1 MSEDG
6 MSDSKDWRTS
16 MASTI
21 DIMRNLS
28 RIMFEFQADLSALK
42 ATLAESD
49 PQFQERFDRHHEAAE
64 QAMADARTV
73 TLQLLEKTA
82 AKLRND
88 PFWKD

>member
-1 MSEDG
+1 MNEIN
-6 MSDSKDWRTS
+6 DWRSS

-28 RIMFEFQADLSALK
+28 RIMFEFQVDLNALK
-42 ATLAESD
+42 ASLAETD
-49 PQFQERFDRHHEAAE
+49 LQFEERFARHREEAEKAF
-64 QAMADARTV
+64 ADAREV

>member
-1 MSEDG
+1 MTDEI
-6 MSDSKDWRTS
+6 KDWRTS
-16 MASTI
+16 MASTL

-28 RIMFEFQADLSALK
+28 RIMFEFQADLNAVK
-42 ATLAESD
+42 VTLAESD
-49 PQFQERFDRHHEAAE
+49 PQFEERFAKHHEEAEAAL
-64 QAMADARTV
+64 ADARTV

>member
-1 MSEDG
+1 MDEI
-6 MSDSKDWRTS
+6 KDWRAN

-28 RIMFEFQADLSALK
+28 RIMFEFQVDLNALK
-42 ATLAESD
+42 ATVAELD
-49 PQFQERFDRHHEAAE
+49 PQFEERFARHHQEADKLF
-64 QAMADARTV
+64 ADAREV

>member
-1 MSEDG
+1 MNQANE
-6 MSDSKDWRTS
+6 WRTG
-16 MASTI
+16 MASAI

-28 RIMFEFQADLSALK
+28 RIMFEFQADLNALK
-42 ATLAESD
+42 ATLAEMD

-64 QAMADARTV
+64 QALADARTV

-82 AKLRND
+82 ARLRND

>member
-1 MSEDG
+1 MDEI
-6 MSDSKDWRTS
+6 KEWRTS
-16 MASTI
+16 MASTL

-28 RIMFEFQADLSALK
+28 RIMFEFQVDLNALK
-42 ATLAESD
+42 ASLTEAD
-49 PQFQERFDRHHEAAE
+49 PQFEERFARQREVAD
-64 QAMADARTV
+64 QALADARAV

>member
-1 MSEDG
+1 MDEI
-6 MSDSKDWRTS
+6 KDWRTS
-16 MASTI
+16 MASTL

-28 RIMFEFQADLSALK
+28 RIMFEFQADLNGVK

-49 PQFQERFDRHHEAAE
+49 PQFEERFAKYREEAETAL
-64 QAMADARTV
+64 ADARTV

-88 PFWKD
+88 PFWSD

>member
-1 MSEDG
+1 MDEI
-6 MSDSKDWRTS
+6 KDWRTS
-16 MASTI
+16 MASTL

-28 RIMFEFQADLSALK
+28 RIMFEFQADLNAVK
-42 ATLAESD
+42 ASMAEVD
-49 PQFQERFDRHHEAAE
+49 PQFEERFARHREETE
-64 QAMADARTV
+64 QALADARTV

>member
-1 MSEDG
+1 MTDNTNE
-6 MSDSKDWRTS
+6 WRTS

-28 RIMFEFQADLSALK
+28 RIMFEFQVDLNAMK
-42 ATLAESD
+42 AMLAESD
-49 PQFQERFDRHHEAAE
+49 PQFEEKFARHREEADKAL
-64 QAMADARTV
+64 ADAREV

>member
-1 MSEDG
+1 MTE
-6 MSDSKDWRTS
+6 MNEWRTS

-28 RIMFEFQADLSALK
+28 RIMFEFQVDLNAVK

-49 PQFQERFDRHHEAAE
+49 PQFEEKFARHREEAE
-64 QAMADARTV
+64 QTLADARQV

>member
-1 MSEDG
+1 MTE
-6 MSDSKDWRTS
+6 MNDWRTS

-28 RIMFEFQADLSALK
+28 RIMFEFQLDLNAMK

-49 PQFQERFDRHHEAAE
+49 PQFEEKFAHHREEADKAL
-64 QAMADARTV
+64 ADAREV